1 MYTICPVCVNEIMTT
16 EVKLTKETVKNL
28 RLKSKVAKIII
39 LLDEVKEITDSQE
52 SSSPE
57 VQTSVAF
64 ISKSLI
70 DLNYKIFDQEM
81 DQILD
86 S

>member
-1 MYTICPVCVNEIMTT
+1 MYMICPLCVNEIMTA
-16 EVKLTKETVKNL
+16 EVELTKKLVKNL
-28 RLKSKVAKIII
+28 SLKSKVAKIII
-39 LLDEVKEITDSQE
+39 LLDEVKEITNSQE
-52 SSSPE
+52 SSSLE

>member
-1 MYTICPVCVNEIMTT
+1 MICPLCVNEIMTA
-16 EVKLTKETVKNL
+16 EVELTKKLVKNL
-28 RLKSKVAKIII
+28 SLKSKVAKIII
-39 LLDEVKEITDSQE
+39 LLDEVKEITNSQE
-52 SSSPE
+52 SSSLE